1 MKDYSDWEPIKDYD
15 NVSPLIEDPNRP
27 WLKYWPKN
35 TPKSIKFEPIPIHEF
50 ARLGAEKHLNNVSVY
65 FKPRDKKYTYRELL
79 YTADKIAYALHELGV
94 RKTDAVGIMTGNC
107 PEFLFCAFGIMET
120 GAAVVPINPLL
131 KEGDVTHIIKDAGN
145 IKIIFV
151 HKNNY
156 RTIKKV
162 VKEVKLDK
170 IILIGTEEAKEG
182 TITLRD
188 FIKGKPP
195 KPPKVEIDPINDVAA
210 LLYTGGTTG
219 LPKGVMLTHNN
230 LVANALSTMFMK
242 RDPELDRDD
251 KSAYGTGVSLSV
263 LPICH
268 SFGFQVL
275 IIMIHLASQLI
286 IFSSF
291 NPSEVLEA
299 IEYYKVTNFVGVPV
313 MFQML
318 VNSPDFT
325 KRDLS
330 SLEEANCGSAA
341 LAPELNKKWEKVV
354 GFKVGQGFGL
364 TETSPITHVAT
375 NWLPEIRPASIGIPI
390 IDTDC
395 KIVDPDTLEEVPIG
409 EIGEL
414 LIKGPQ
420 VMKGYWKRP
429 DATTETFFGNWLKT
443 GDLARMDEDGYFY
456 IEGRAKDMIKYKG
469 YKVMPKEVEEKLL
482 EHPAVLEAGV
492 VSAPDPNIGET
503 IKAYIALKPEYKG
516 KISEQDI
523 IEWAKEKMA
532 AYKYPRQVE
541 FVTVLPRT
549 TIGKIFRRKLRERA
563 EKGEK

>member
-210 LLYTGGTTG
+210 LLYTGGATG

-482 EHPAVLEAGV
+482 EHFAVLEAGV

>member
-482 EHPAVLEAGV
+482 EHFAVLEAGV

>member
-482 EHPAVLEAGV
+482 EHFAVLEAGV

-549 TIGKIFRRKLRERA
+549 TIGKIFRRKLRERS
-563 EKGEK
+563 EKGEY